1 MSDLKTKKIAV
12 LMGGLSRER
21 EVSLRSG
28 KAIASALRSR
38 GYQVIEVDVDR
49 HVAEKLLKEKIEV
62 AFLALHGRYGEDGS
76 IQGLLEV
83 LGIPYTGAGP
93 MGSSVGLDKELT
105 KYVASSG
112 GVRTPP
118 WRMIEKDKIDSWDTS
133 PLPLPVIIKPN
144 REGSTIGMSIVR
156 QADEWKPALKKAAD
170 CDAMILIEQFI
181 SGTEVTVGI
190 IEGQALPVLEVVP
203 KGGFYDFTSK
213 YTKGM
218 TEYIIPA
225 RISEGVR
232 EEVTKATE
240 RVFSLL
246 KLSGF
251 ARADYMIDRQGQ
263 SYFLEINTIPGMTE
277 TSLVPK
283 AAAAAGIS
291 FEELCERVLKKASL
305 KI

>member
-1 MSDLKTKKIAV
+1 
-12 LMGGLSRER
+12 MGGLSRER

-28 KAIASALRSR
+28 RAVASALRSR

-49 HVAEKLLKEKIEV
+49 HVAEKLVKEKIEV

-76 IQGLLEV
+76 IQGLLEI
-83 LGIPYTGAGP
+83 LGVPYTGAGP
-93 MGSSVGLDKELT
+93 MGSSVSLDKGLT
-105 KYVASSG
+105 KQIVSAV
-112 GVRTPP
+112 GVKTPQ
-118 WRMIEKDKIDSWDTS
+118 WQMIEKDKIDSLKTS
-133 PLPLPVIIKPN
+133 PFPLPIIVKPN

-156 QADEWKPALKKAAD
+156 HTDEFKPALQKAAD
-170 CDAMILIEQFI
+170 CDETILIEQFI

-190 IEGQALPVLEVVP
+190 IEGQALPVLEIVP

-218 TEYIIPA
+218 TEYIVPA

-240 RVFSLL
+240 KVFSLL

-251 ARADYMIDRQGQ
+251 ARADYIIDAQGQ

-283 AAAAAGIS
+283 AAVAAGIS
-291 FEELCERVLKKASL
+291 FEDLCERVLKKASL
-305 KI
+305 KVYG